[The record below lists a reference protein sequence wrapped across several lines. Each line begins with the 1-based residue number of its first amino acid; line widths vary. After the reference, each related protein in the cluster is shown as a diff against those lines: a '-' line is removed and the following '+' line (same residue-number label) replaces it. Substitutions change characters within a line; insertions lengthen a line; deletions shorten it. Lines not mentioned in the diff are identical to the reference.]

1 MATDCAAC
9 ESSSVHVE
17 VEPPGTAPP
26 AWVGKMVM
34 TVTCCGSDCAV
45 VAKVKPLDMHVDVA
59 AKGQSVTSEGV
70 APMASL
76 ALTAPVGCAPGSPP
90 SRVQEVETDPP
101 AVEGNTVRRTG
112 ACDESFALGSS
123 VDVGAGAGR

>member
-1 MATDCAAC
+1 
-9 ESSSVHVE
+9 
-17 VEPPGTAPP
+17 
-26 AWVGKMVM
+26 MVM

-45 VAKVKPLDMHVDVA
+45 VANEKPLEVHVDVV